1 MLSFLGTLTGH
12 VDFFY
17 LADDNGQDIS
27 HSVLIGDW
35 NSTSIWPPE
44 SHPTAIVG
52 NNRIE
57 KDAVTTT
64 TTATAATQNT
74 DAKVHRPAVTPLF
87 AADAFALSLS
97 LSLLSSQLLFISF
110 RLIEASGDGGYGTTK
125 KKKKK
130 KRASVIN
137 KRELRDFIS
146 ALTPRPNQKKMLL
159 ETIQHIGGR
168 RKQRKGFFLLPPH
181 SSLSLFLEPF
191 ITRASYSLVCFTV
204 PSPSLHFTE
213 RRRRRRR
220 RGETRRLSHAS
231 YFIPWPSF

>member
-97 LSLLSSQLLFISF
+97 VLSSQLLFISF

-168 RKQRKGFFLLPPH
+168 RKQRKGFFFCLLTPLYPFSLSH
-181 SSLSLFLEPF
+181 SS
-191 ITRASYSLVCFTV
+191 RAHHT
-204 PSPSLHFTE
+204 
-213 RRRRRRR
+213 
-220 RGETRRLSHAS
+220 A
-231 YFIPWPSF
+231 